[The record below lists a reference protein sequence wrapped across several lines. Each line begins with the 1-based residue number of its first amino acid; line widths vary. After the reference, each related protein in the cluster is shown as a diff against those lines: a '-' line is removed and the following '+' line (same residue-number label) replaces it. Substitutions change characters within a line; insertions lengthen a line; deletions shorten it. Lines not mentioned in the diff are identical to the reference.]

1 MLTNFSPLRGENC
14 LKVFSNSAMNKF
26 QIKLLKKM
34 LKKIAASRRKLLN
47 KIAKNNV
54 FLMNFPV
61 VFKEFA
67 NFRRFAPKITKKML
81 KMFGALR
88 RKLLKKIAN
97 KKFHQNC

>member
-1 MLTNFSPLRGENC
+1 
-14 LKVFSNSAMNKF
+14 
-26 QIKLLKKM
+26 M

-88 RKLLKKIAN
+88 RKLLKKIAK